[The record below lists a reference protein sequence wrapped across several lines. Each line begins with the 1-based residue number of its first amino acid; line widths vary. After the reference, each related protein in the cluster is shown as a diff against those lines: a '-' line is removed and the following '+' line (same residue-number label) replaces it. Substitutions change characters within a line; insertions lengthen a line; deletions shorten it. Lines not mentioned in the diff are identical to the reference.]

1 MERGP
6 NGAEAMS
13 FSCDETRRVIGI
25 GYFMKAANERG
36 TQNLVKLSNC
46 WATSGAEPAVRKS
59 YKTVHKKR
67 TVIVT
72 AL

>member
-1 MERGP
+1 ML
-6 NGAEAMS
+6 
-13 FSCDETRRVIGI
+13 FSCDETRQAIGI

-59 YKTVHKKR
+59 YKTVHKKKNGYCDGTMSR
-67 TVIVT
+67 ERIGTV
-72 AL
+72 